1 MSQTGKNV
9 QVNFNEESSFN
20 TDPGTSGG
28 ERLRVTRSPGLAM
41 DRPLINSEEV
51 RSDMLTTMAR
61 LGSRSVPGSYNGE
74 LSEGSYDTVLEA
86 IMRGTW
92 VAAVEITET
101 EMTSITTTTSEIVAA
116 AGSWITEG
124 VRVGDVVVL
133 TGHSTAAN
141 NDLNLR
147 VTAVTASTIT
157 VAGTPLT
164 TDASADSSFTLTI
177 LKKLTNPATP
187 TRRSFWF
194 EQHYADIDESA
205 LFGGVRFGRVR
216 LSGGADSMA
225 AIEIGVLG
233 ASQQTAD
240 GASAPHFTSPTTY
253 TTDPLTFVDA
263 ALRIGGE
270 ELTVLT
276 GIDVT
281 LDLTPQTLPVI
292 GSGSSPDVFDNELA
306 VSGQFTGL
314 REDLDNLDRLDNETE
329 IELHVL
335 LEEPGA
341 DPKGCIS
348 IFIPR
353 IIVGSADAPL
363 GEDGGMIETIPFT
376 AGKKAAETGYDAT
389 MLSICTTAA

>member
-9 QVNFNEESSFN
+9 QVNYEVEGTFN
-20 TDPGTSGG
+20 TDPGGTG
-28 ERLRVTRSPGLAM
+28 ERLRITRSPGLAM

-61 LGSRSVPGSYNGE
+61 LGSRSVPGSFNGE

-86 IMRGTW
+86 VMRGTW

-101 EMTSITTTTSEIVAA
+101 EMTSITTTDSTIVAA
-116 AGSWITEG
+116 GGSWITEG

-141 NDLNLR
+141 NDINLR

-177 LKKLTNPATP
+177 LKKLTNPSTP

-194 EQHYADIDESA
+194 EQHYADIDKSA

-216 LSGGADSMA
+216 ISGAADSMA
-225 AIEIGVLG
+225 TIEMGVLG
-233 ASQQTAD
+233 ASYSKVEDAN
-240 GASAPHFTSPTTY
+240 APHFASPTEY

-263 ALRIGGE
+263 SLRIGGE

-276 GIDVT
+276 GVELV
-281 LDLTPQTLPVI
+281 LDLTPSTLPVI
-292 GSGSSPDVFDNELA
+292 GSGVSPNVFDNELA

-314 REDLDNLDRLDNETE
+314 REDLDNLDRLENETE

-335 LEEPGA
+335 LEEVGA

-348 IFIPR
+348 LFVPR
-353 IIVGSADAPL
+353 VLVGSADAPL
-363 GEDGGMIETIPFT
+363 GEDGGMIETVPFT
-376 AGKKAAETGYDAT
+376 AGKKAAAAGYDAT
-389 MLSICTTAA
+389 MMSICTTAA